1 MTVSIPF
8 IILNGTLL
16 NYYLNP
22 NNYIKIMMYVTP
34 ILYQLNISM
43 LGLYLNLKY
52 PSYEYKSDV
61 QIIKQSIPAIFTL
74 IIGVFMAVSPFSNMK
89 VKIPSNFFVW
99 IHTTRI
105 IFYNLILFLCLL
117 FNKSY
122 KKDD

>member
-1 MTVSIPF
+1 
-8 IILNGTLL
+8 
-16 NYYLNP
+16 
-22 NNYIKIMMYVTP
+22 MMYVTP